1 MILFTAQ
8 EFTFPS
14 AIDTCIGRLFNIKK
28 GDLISAVE
36 RVDGLWQLTVNG
48 LEIFYSVGS
57 DRLNEL
63 AGKKLVGD

>member
-1 MILFTAQ
+1 MIIFTAR

-14 AIDTCIGRLFNIKK
+14 AIKTSIGNFFNINK
-28 GDLISAVE
+28 DDHISAIE
-36 RVDGLWQLTVNG
+36 RGDGLWQLTVNG
-48 LEIFYSVGS
+48 LEIFHSVTT